1 MITSGFH
8 PFSEYHQVL
17 VFFALPEPF
26 AHRFGIPCEPAYNPA
41 EDIEF
46 QLELRGIPVLPVQH
60 VPVLEVT
67 FGQCHEIPAG
77 LALAALRWY
86 RMFIAAVQLLHIREK
101 IPAAVLRQPR
111 SAIRIMCLP
120 FTFKLLDWKSIRKFA
135 PFSMAVTV
143 SR

>member
-1 MITSGFH
+1 
-8 PFSEYHQVL
+8 
-17 VFFALPEPF
+17 
-26 AHRFGIPCEPAYNPA
+26 
-41 EDIEF
+41 
-46 QLELRGIPVLPVQH
+46 H

-111 SAIRIMCLP
+111 SAIMP
-120 FTFKLLDWKSIRKFA
+120 
-135 PFSMAVTV
+135 AVPYHV
-143 SR
+143 SPVYF

>member
-46 QLELRGIPVLPVQH
+46 PLELRGIPVLPVQH

-101 IPAAVLRQPR
+101 IPAAAVKAGLTQ
-111 SAIRIMCLP
+111 A
-120 FTFKLLDWKSIRKFA
+120 DWDAATEEEKAAWR
-135 PFSMAVTV
+135 
-143 SR
+143 